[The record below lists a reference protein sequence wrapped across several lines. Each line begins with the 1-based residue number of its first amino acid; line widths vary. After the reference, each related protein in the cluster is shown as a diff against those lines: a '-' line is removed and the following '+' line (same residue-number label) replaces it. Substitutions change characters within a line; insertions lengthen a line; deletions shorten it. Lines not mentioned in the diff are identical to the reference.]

1 MVLFGKVVANTLLRT
16 NVALV
21 ATADVRI
28 ALFSINNT
36 PLDVILPLNIQG
48 REYGLLDS
56 GIED

>member
-48 REYGLLDS
+48 RECGLLDS
-56 GIED
+56 DIED

>member
-56 GIED
+56 DIED